1 MADAM
6 FDASNVGLGCGLASG
21 YAVVA
26 PAGTDV
32 AKLADTTKTLA
43 ELCTSVTGVESLGY
57 ISEDGITISFDISTE
72 DIPHW
77 ANAIVKSP
85 ITEYKETLQ
94 AGFLEGRESVLK
106 AIFGSDNVTS
116 AGGVV
121 TVRHNANLAEEKVL
135 VFDHIEGDDKVVRTI
150 VPRATVSEIDDL
162 QFSAGDPVTYTATF
176 NCLAYEGFD
185 GDAHRDY
192 RYTQT
197 QAASA
202 TE

>member
-21 YAVVA
+21 YAIVA

-32 AKLADTTKTLA
+32 SKLADTTKTLA
-43 ELCTSVTGVESLGY
+43 QLCSSVAGAESLGY

-77 ANAIVKSP
+77 ANSVVKSP

-106 AIFGSDNVTS
+106 AIFGSDNVTEDE
-116 AGGVV
+116 ATGVV
-121 TVRHNANLAEEKVL
+121 TVRHNANLAEEKIL
-135 VFDHIEGDDKVVRTI
+135 VFDHIEGDDTVVRTV
-150 VPRATVSEIDDL
+150 VPRAVVSEIDDL

-176 NCLAYEGFD
+176 NCLASTEFD
-185 GDAHRDY
+185 GDGHRDF
-192 RYTQT
+192 RFKQT
-197 QAASA
+197 A
-202 TE
+202 